1 MVDPI
6 KIVQA
11 LVGAELTAQKGGRY
25 IPAGNVVTVSRMY
38 GCGGE
43 EVAEQLAKRL
53 NVEYFDKQ
61 ILEAIVAAAPE
72 NKALMERLDRQMT
85 SVREEVMHM
94 IVTGHSATEQ
104 YRRHLMNVILG
115 IARNSGVIVGRGAHL
130 LLSSYHAYR
139 VRIVASEDI
148 CAARVAE
155 SQKLSPREAMRWVR
169 QADHEHSD
177 FIRHVFHRDINDPT
191 SYDLIVNT
199 DHTGLDQA
207 TEIVLFAMQQ
217 CGYQLPKGALRV
229 G

>member
-94 IVTGHSATEQ
+94 IVTGHSAS
-104 YRRHLMNVILG
+104 
-115 IARNSGVIVGRGAHL
+115 IA
-130 LLSSYHAYR
+130 
-139 VRIVASEDI
+139 VASI
-148 CAARVAE
+148 
-155 SQKLSPREAMRWVR
+155 
-169 QADHEHSD
+169 
-177 FIRHVFHRDINDPT
+177 T
-191 SYDLIVNT
+191 LIV
-199 DHTGLDQA
+199 
-207 TEIVLFAMQQ
+207 V
-217 CGYQLPKGALRV
+217 
-229 G
+229 